1 MQTKIPCVLMRGGS
15 SKGPFFL
22 ASDLP
27 QDVDLR
33 DRVLLK
39 LMGSPDMRQ
48 IDGIGAAEPLT
59 SKVVIVSPSE
69 RDDADVDYLFAQV
82 VIDRAFVDTG
92 PTCGNMLSGIG
103 PFVIDQG
110 LVRASDPETTVRI
123 YLVNVDTLVEA
134 IVQTPG
140 GEVTYEGDARI
151 DGVPGTAAPVKLA
164 FVNAMGGKTGKLLPT
179 GNVLDT
185 IDGIAV
191 SCVDAGMP
199 CVIAHASDFAKTG
212 YESKAELDADREFFA
227 RFEAIRVQAAAKM
240 GMGDASGSV
249 IPKFVIVAAPQ
260 AGGSFTARYFMPH
273 LTHPGMA
280 VTGAVCM
287 ASAAAIEGSTVN
299 AVADLG
305 PGNPRAIIV
314 EHPTGRIEIELKT
327 SGAPA
332 NPVIE
337 RAAVIR
343 TTRRLFEGFVLIPSS
358 LWPGEQA
365 A

>member
-1 MQTKIPCVLMRGGS
+1 MQTKIPCVLMRGGT

-59 SKVVIVSPSE
+59 SKVVIISPSA

-103 PFVIDQG
+103 PFVIEQG
-110 LVRASDPETTVRI
+110 LVRACDPETTVRI

-164 FVNAMGGKTGKLLPT
+164 FVNAMGGKTGSLLPT
-179 GNVLDT
+179 GNVVDI

-191 SCVDAGMP
+191 SCVDVGMP
-199 CVIAHASDFAKTG
+199 CVIARASDFAKTG
-212 YESKAELDADREFFA
+212 YESKAELDADKEFFA
-227 RFEAIRVQAAAKM
+227 RFEAIRVQAAARM
-240 GMGDASGSV
+240 GMGDATGSV
-249 IPKFVIVAAPQ
+249 IPKFVIVAPPQ

-280 VTGAVCM
+280 VTGAVCL

-299 AVADLG
+299 AVADTG
-305 PGNPRAIIV
+305 PGNARTIIV
-314 EHPTGRIEIELKT
+314 EHPTGSIEIDLVT

-358 LWPGEQA
+358 LWPGEQTP
-365 A
+365 